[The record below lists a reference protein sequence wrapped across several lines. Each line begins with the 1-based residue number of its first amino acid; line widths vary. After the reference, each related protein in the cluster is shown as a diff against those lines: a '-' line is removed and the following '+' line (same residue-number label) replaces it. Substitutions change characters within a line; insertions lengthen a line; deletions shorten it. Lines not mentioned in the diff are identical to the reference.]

1 MDNKGKNLFEEL
13 YNKTDESIKLL
24 KKPLVK
30 RQLKRK
36 YSSAFDD
43 AENKKVEAESE
54 LQDLRTNFSNL
65 EINAILAQKRIMVQ
79 ATELQELIAEDYQE
93 LFGEAL
99 PRYE

>member
-36 YSSAFDD
+36 YSSAYDD
-43 AENKKVEAESE
+43 AENKKVDAESK
-54 LQDLRTNFSNL
+54 LQDLRTKFTNF
-65 EINAILAQKRIMVQ
+65 EINDILAQKKIIVQ
-79 ATELQELIAEDYQE
+79 ATQLQELIAEDYQE

-99 PRYE
+99 PRNE